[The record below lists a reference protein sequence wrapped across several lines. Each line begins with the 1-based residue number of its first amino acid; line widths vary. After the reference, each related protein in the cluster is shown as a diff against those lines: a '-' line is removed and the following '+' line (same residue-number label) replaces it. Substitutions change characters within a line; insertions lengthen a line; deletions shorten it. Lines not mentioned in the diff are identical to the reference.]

1 MIENIL
7 NMEILGVSLVLYLI
21 GSIPFAI
28 VTSKLFRLQD
38 PRSFGSGNPGATNV
52 LRSGNKPA
60 AILTLLGDALK
71 GYIPVLLLD
80 QMGLMQHTIYLM
92 TFLILLGH
100 AFPITLNFKGGK
112 GVATSMGILL
122 ALNLLLGVILI
133 LIWIIIY
140 YIFRISGVS
149 AIVSFVFLPLLM
161 YMISSNPYMVALS
174 FVNTIFII
182 MTHKS
187 NIISFFSDKS

>member
-7 NMEILGVSLVLYLI
+7 NMEILGVSLILYLI

-28 VTSKLFRLQD
+28 ITSKLFRLQD

-122 ALNLLLGVILI
+122 ALNLFRSFTIPPASLR
-133 LIWIIIY
+133 IIKPAAISQ
-140 YIFRISGVS
+140 IF
-149 AIVSFVFLPLLM
+149 
-161 YMISSNPYMVALS
+161 
-174 FVNTIFII
+174 
-182 MTHKS
+182 K
-187 NIISFFSDKS
+187 FF

>member
-7 NMEILGVSLVLYLI
+7 NMEILGVSLILYLI

-28 VTSKLFRLQD
+28 VTSKLFSLQD

-122 ALNLLLGVILI
+122 ALNLLVGVILI
-133 LIWIIIY
+133 IIWIIVY
-140 YIFRISGVS
+140 YTFRISGVS

-161 YMISSNPYMVALS
+161 YMISNNPYMVALS

-187 NIISFFSDKS
+187 NIISFFSDKP

>member
-7 NMEILGVSLVLYLI
+7 NMEILGVSLILYLI

-28 VTSKLFRLQD
+28 VTSKLFSLQD

-92 TFLILLGH
+92 LSLIH
-100 AFPITLNFKGGK
+100 I
-112 GVATSMGILL
+112 
-122 ALNLLLGVILI
+122 
-133 LIWIIIY
+133 
-140 YIFRISGVS
+140 
-149 AIVSFVFLPLLM
+149 
-161 YMISSNPYMVALS
+161 
-174 FVNTIFII
+174 
-182 MTHKS
+182 
-187 NIISFFSDKS
+187 